1 MLRKSTKLK
10 RNRNQPKTFEANYN
24 LFAQEIN
31 FSHANRDT
39 AYQQRETNE
48 NNEQDMIVDRVL
60 ERRTRGQRVIYPELV
75 VDQLE
80 RFYDTYS
87 L

>member
-1 MLRKSTKLK
+1 MLSKSTKLK
-10 RNRNQPKTFEANYN
+10 KGNQPKTFEVNYN
-24 LFAQEIN
+24 LFAQDIN
-31 FSHANRDT
+31 FRYENRNT
-39 AYQQRETNE
+39 AYQQREINK
-48 NNEQDMIVDRVL
+48 NNEQDLIVYKVQ
-60 ERRTRGQRVIYPELV
+60 ERRTRRQRVIYPELI